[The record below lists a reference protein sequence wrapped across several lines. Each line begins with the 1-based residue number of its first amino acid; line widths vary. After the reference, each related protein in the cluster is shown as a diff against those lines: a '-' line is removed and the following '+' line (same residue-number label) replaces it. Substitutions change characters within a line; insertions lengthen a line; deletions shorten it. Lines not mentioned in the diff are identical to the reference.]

1 MIPPDDDPTRRL
13 RWTIYWL
20 LIVSAAATVSGRIAS
35 VTATGRDPRTPFLSA
50 NDRSRWC
57 TIRALV
63 DQGTYAIDDV
73 IFDPATGKRASG
85 WHTIDL
91 VKHRGPDGREHYYS
105 SKPVL
110 MPTLM
115 AGVYWAVKQAT
126 GTTLETHPF
135 YAGRIVLWLC
145 NVPPLILMWWLLAR
159 LIDRYGRSD
168 FSRSLAMVAATCG
181 TFLTTFGVTLNNH
194 LHAAVCVTVTVYCLY
209 RCRSGAGEQ
218 RGRGAGETD
227 CSPAH
232 FVLAGLF
239 AALTFANELPAL
251 AFLALAAAAAA
262 WCDWR
267 KTLLYFAP
275 PALVVVAA
283 MVALN
288 FVAHGDIGP
297 AYSHRHD
304 GELIGMHAVD
314 GQRLAQD
321 PHAELRNA
329 ATAVL
334 KDDALRDALI
344 TPRLQVNPGQ
354 DVSNRYMLWDEP
366 TQTRLALNVIGNQV
380 EIRRWD
386 NWYEYEGTYW
396 TAENKQGVD
405 QGEESRL
412 TYACHCLLG
421 HHGLFSLTPLWLI
434 AFAGMILAIPKRQ
447 EPLHLLAA
455 GTLLLS
461 LIVLAFYLLIS
472 PIQDRNYGGVTNGL
486 RWMMWFIP
494 LYLITML
501 PALDR
506 LAASHWGR
514 AVAVAALAVGI
525 FSASYM
531 PQNPWHHPW
540 LFDYW
545 SYLGWIAY

>member
-1 MIPPDDDPTRRL
+1 MNPPDERL
-13 RWTIYWL
+13 RWTVYWL
-20 LIVSAAATVSGRIAS
+20 LIVAAAATVSGRIAS
-35 VTATGRDPRTPFLSA
+35 VTGTGRDPQTPFLSA

-63 DQGTYAIDDV
+63 DHGTYVIDDV
-73 IFDPATGKRASG
+73 IFDLETGKRAAG

-91 VKHRGPDGREHYYS
+91 VKHRGHDGREHYYS

-115 AGVYWAVKQAT
+115 AGVYWLAKQVM
-126 GTTLETHPF
+126 GTTLERHPF
-135 YAGRIVLWLC
+135 YLGRIVLWLC
-145 NVPPLILMWWLLAR
+145 NVPPLIVMWWLLAR

-168 FSRSLAMVAATCG
+168 FSRILAMTAATFG
-181 TFLTTFGVTLNNH
+181 TFLTTFGITLNNH
-194 LHAAVCVTVTVYCLY
+194 LHAAVCVTLTVYCLL
-209 RCRSGAGEQ
+209 RSLPPARQ
-218 RGRGAGETD
+218 PAS
-227 CSPAH
+227 SPAH
-232 FVLAGLF
+232 FALAGLF

-251 AFLALAAAAAA
+251 ALLALASLAAL

-267 KTLLYFAP
+267 KALLYFAP
-275 PALVVVAA
+275 PAVLVVAA
-283 MVALN
+283 MVGLN
-288 FVAHGDIGP
+288 YYAHGSIRP

-304 GELIGMHAVD
+304 GELVGKQPVD
-314 GQRLAQD
+314 WGRLEQD
-321 PHAELRNA
+321 PQAELRKA
-329 ATAVL
+329 ALAVL
-334 KDDALRDALI
+334 NDPLVSDAVI
-344 TPRLQVNPGQ
+344 TPRMQVNPGQ
-354 DVSNRYMLWDEP
+354 DVSHRYMLWHEP
-366 TQTRLALNVIGNQV
+366 SQTRLALNVISDEV
-380 EIRRWD
+380 EVRQWD

-412 TYACHCLLG
+412 TYAFHCLLG

-434 AFAGMILAIPKRQ
+434 AFAGMILAIQRRD
-447 EPLHLLAA
+447 EPLRVLAA
-455 GTLLLS
+455 ATLLLS
-461 LIVLAFYLLIS
+461 LIVLAFYLFLS

-494 LYLITML
+494 LYLLTIL

-506 LAASHWGR
+506 LAASRWGR
-514 AVAVAALAVGI
+514 GLAIAALAIGI

-545 SYLGWIAY
+545 TYLGWIEY

>member
-1 MIPPDDDPTRRL
+1 MTPPDDPTRRL

-20 LIVSAAATVSGRIAS
+20 LIVAAAATVSGRIAA
-35 VTATGRDPRTPFLSA
+35 VTATGRDPQTPFLSA

-63 DQGTYAIDDV
+63 DHGTYAIDDV
-73 IFDPATGKRASG
+73 IFDLTAGKRASG

-91 VKHRGPDGREHYYS
+91 VKHRGVDGREHYYS

-115 AGVYWAVKQAT
+115 AGVYWIVKQITGAT
-126 GTTLETHPF
+126 LATHPF
-135 YAGRIVLWLC
+135 YVGRIVLWLC
-145 NVPPLILMWWLLAR
+145 NVPPLIVMWWLLAK

-168 FSRSLAMVAATCG
+168 FSRLLAMTAATFG
-181 TFLTTFGVTLNNH
+181 TFLTTFGITLNNH
-194 LHAAVCVTVTVYCLY
+194 VHAAVCVTATIYCLLQV
-209 RCRSGAGEQ
+209 RPASRPDAAEPANG
-218 RGRGAGETD
+218 
-227 CSPAH
+227 SPRQYA
-232 FVLAGLF
+232 LAGLF

-251 AFLALAAAAAA
+251 AFLALIAIAAA

-267 KTLLYFAP
+267 KALLYFAP

-283 MVALN
+283 MIALN
-288 FVAHGDIGP
+288 YVAHASIRP
-297 AYSHRHD
+297 AYSHRQD
-304 GELIGMHAVD
+304 GALVASEPLNQ
-314 GQRLAQD
+314 QRLAEG
-321 PHAELRNA
+321 PEAELRRA
-329 ATAVL
+329 ALAALGDEALSDAV
-334 KDDALRDALI
+334 I
-344 TPRLQVNPGQ
+344 TPRMQVNPGQ
-354 DVSNRYMLWDEP
+354 DVSGRYMLWHEP
-366 TQTRLALNVIGNQV
+366 TQTRLALNVISDEV
-380 EIRRWD
+380 EIHQWD

-405 QGEESRL
+405 RGEESRL
-412 TYACHCLLG
+412 TYVFHCLLG
-421 HHGLFSLTPLWLI
+421 HHGLFSLTPLWLM
-434 AFAGMILAIPKRQ
+434 AFAGMVMAIMRRDD
-447 EPLHLLAA
+447 PLRPLAA

-461 LIVLAFYLLIS
+461 LVVLAFYLLIS

-494 LYLITML
+494 LYLLTML

-506 LAASHWGR
+506 LSSSLWGR
-514 AVAVAALAVGI
+514 VIAIAALAVGI

-545 SYLGWIAY
+545 SYMRWIDY

>member
-1 MIPPDDDPTRRL
+1 MNPPEDDATRRL

-20 LIVSAAATVSGRIAS
+20 LIVAAAATVSGRIAS
-35 VTATGRDPRTPFLSA
+35 VTGTGRDPRTPFLSA

-63 DQGTYAIDDV
+63 DHGTFVIDDV
-73 IFDPATGKRASG
+73 IFDPATGKRAAG

-91 VKHRGPDGREHYYS
+91 VKHRGWDGREHYYS

-115 AGVYWAVKQAT
+115 AGVYWIVRQAT
-126 GTTLETHPF
+126 GTTLESHPF

-145 NVPPLILMWWLLAR
+145 NVPPLIVMWWLLAR
-159 LIDRYGRSD
+159 LIERFGRTD
-168 FSRSLAMVAATCG
+168 FSRLLAMTAATFG

-194 LHAAVCVTVTVYCLY
+194 LHAAVCVTITVYCLV
-209 RCRSGAGEQ
+209 RCLRNAPEQ
-218 RGRGAGETD
+218 E
-227 CSPAH
+227 SPPALLPASSPVH
-232 FVLAGLF
+232 YALAGLF

-251 AFLALAAAAAA
+251 AFLVLAAVAAL

-267 KTLLYFAP
+267 KALLYFAP
-275 PALVVVAA
+275 PAMVVSVAI
-283 MVALN
+283 VALN
-288 FVAHGDIGP
+288 YAAHGSIRP

-304 GELIGMHAVD
+304 GELIGTEPID
-314 GQRLAQD
+314 QQRLEGD
-321 PHAELRNA
+321 PQGELRKA
-329 ATAVL
+329 ALAAL
-334 KDDALRDALI
+334 KDDTLADAAI
-344 TPRLQVNPGQ
+344 APRMRVNPGQ
-354 DVSNRYMLWDEP
+354 DVSNRYMFWHEP
-366 TQTRLALNVIGNQV
+366 TQTRLALNVIDDRV
-380 EIRRWD
+380 EVRRWD

-412 TYACHCLLG
+412 KYAFHCLLG

-434 AFAGMILAIPKRQ
+434 AFAGMIMAIRRRDN
-447 EPLHLLAA
+447 PLRKLAA

-461 LIVLAFYLLIS
+461 LVCLAFYLLIS
-472 PIQDRNYGGVTNGL
+472 PVQDRNYGGVTNGL

-494 LYLITML
+494 LYLVAML

-506 LAASHWGR
+506 LAAGRWGR
-514 AVAVAALAVGI
+514 AVAIAALAISV

-545 SYLGWIAY
+545 TYLRWID